1 MSSSI
6 RAEHVRGAVDAI
18 YLDAH
23 TPLTPRRPSACRSHP
38 FDLSALLER
47 IAEALTPS
55 DPAMAASLARS
66 QLLSLGGHI
75 GRQARLAWATGP
87 ETAARVAASAT
98 VDEQGE
104 RLLAGLRSLADED
117 EFVGTISPTKSR
129 QRKKRLI
136 PAAGPKSSSKR
147 PLEAT
152 LSGQTTVGSGGAEA
166 QAGAAGG
173 DGTTQKSEEEEEDPG
188 AAKKKQRVDGVEAE
202 EGQAAGGSGGE
213 AMATEPA
220 VPAKLAEPAVG
231 SASEPVVSAAPEA
244 NATDTAT
251 SKDGK
256 GSDNGDSEEQDSEGG
271 DDNDSDEEVIP
282 RATRSRATLGAAT
295 DRESVGEDVDVEDA
309 TEKKARNEMEFVGQR
324 EPAYTWRPLDTP
336 LNAPGFSTT
345 VLRCSAHSAAAD
357 VLLAITD
364 IVMLVTRKDR
374 VFANKKLPGLK
385 SWLETHGVPIWYYGF
400 RPRGWTDG
408 NERSDTQEYR
418 GTMTPCLAYE
428 NVRFVLRWLC
438 GGKGRSGDLV
448 ASWKAAGGRQWLQAE
463 IEGNGINVPGQ
474 LAGGAGDAAIAAL
487 RARFHRQT
495 EQDLLAQEA
504 KQKTRLPQALQRWHQ
519 LLCRAAGR
527 ATARAAVAAAAADS
541 TNATASSQADEE
553 SSDWPAVRRP
563 VWLRELHGRPVEV
576 STGVEETLVEL
587 SRALRRAGGF
597 PLYRSSTGLV
607 EQPPPVDLPSDT
619 SLAATAKESE
629 IAELPAADQAL
640 GESLKRTFGRAHFYF
655 ATTDV

>member
-1 MSSSI
+1 MH
-6 RAEHVRGAVDAI
+6 A
-18 YLDAH
+18 
-23 TPLTPRRPSACRSHP
+23 PLTPRRPSVCRSHP
-38 FDLSALLER
+38 FDLSELLER

-55 DPAMAASLARS
+55 DPAMVASLARS

-117 EFVGTISPTKSR
+117 DFVGTISPKKSR
-129 QRKKRLI
+129 QRKKRPI
-136 PAAGPKSSSKR
+136 PAAGPKRSTKR

-152 LSGQTTVGSGGAEA
+152 LSGQTTVGSGGGEA
-166 QAGAAGG
+166 QAGAGGG
-173 DGTTQKSEEEEEDPG
+173 DGATQKAAEEEEDPG
-188 AAKKKQRVDGVEAE
+188 PATKRQRVDGAEAE
-202 EGQAAGGSGGE
+202 EGQAADGSGAV
-213 AMATEPA
+213 AMATEPVA
-220 VPAKLAEPAVG
+220 PAKLAEPPVG
-231 SASEPVVSAAPEA
+231 SASEPVASAAPEP
-244 NATDTAT
+244 NATEAAI
-251 SKDGK
+251 SSDGK
-256 GSDNGDSEEQDSEGG
+256 GSDNGDGEEQDSEGG
-271 DDNDSDEEVIP
+271 DDDDSDEEVIP

-295 DRESVGEDVDVEDA
+295 DRESIGEDDDVEDA
-309 TEKKARNEMEFVGQR
+309 TDKKARNEMEFVGQR
-324 EPAYTWRPLDTP
+324 DPAYTWRPLDTP
-336 LNAPGFSTT
+336 MNVAGFGTT
-345 VLRCSAHSAAAD
+345 VLRCSTHSAAAD

-364 IVMLVTRKDR
+364 LVMLVTRKDR

-408 NERSDTQEYR
+408 DERSDTQEYR
-418 GTMTPCLAYE
+418 GNMTPCLAYK
-428 NVRFVLRWLC
+428 NVRYVLRWLC

-463 IEGNGINVPGQ
+463 IETSTGNGNGSNVPGQ
-474 LAGGAGDAAIAAL
+474 VASGAGDAAIAAL

-504 KQKTRLPQALQRWHQ
+504 KQKERLPQALKRWHQ

-527 ATARAAVAAAAADS
+527 ATARAAVAGAAAGS
-541 TNATASSQADEE
+541 TDAAASAQADEE
-553 SSDWPAVRRP
+553 SCDWPAVRRP
-563 VWLRELHGRPVEV
+563 VWLRELHGRPVKV
-576 STGVEETLVEL
+576 STGVKETLAEL

-597 PLYRSSTGLV
+597 PLYRSTTGLL

-640 GESLKRTFGRAHFYF
+640 GESLIRTFGRIDF
-655 ATTDV
+655 ASLRLMCGTCDSAAGVAYRD